1 MDKRQLLNGAV
12 NIIVFVV
19 PALLI
24 SWTDRAESRSRRNEA

>member
-12 NIIVFVV
+12 NILVFVV

-24 SWTDRAESRSRRNEA
+24 SWTDRAKSRARRDEA